1 MCFCVSCN
9 LHCWRKTHR
18 EPRST
23 ATVVVVGM
31 VGPQPYITARSEML
45 LRGSKGDYR
54 LADMHQVAATR
65 LKVAEEARVSESV
78 AASAKKTPPHVLGHQ
93 WPRQN

>member
-1 MCFCVSCN
+1 MCFQVSCN
-9 LHCWRKTHR
+9 LYCYRKTHR

-23 ATVVVVGM
+23 ATVVGVGM

-45 LRGSKGDYR
+45 SRVSKGDYP
-54 LADMHQVAATR
+54 LANMHQVVATC

-78 AASAKKTPPHVLGHQ
+78 AASAKTLAHDLGHQ

>member
-1 MCFCVSCN
+1 
-9 LHCWRKTHR
+9 
-18 EPRST
+18 
-23 ATVVVVGM
+23 M

-45 LRGSKGDYR
+45 LRGSEGDYP

-78 AASAKKTPPHVLGHQ
+78 AASAKTPQHDLGHQ